1 MIVTLSNYDNKDSYL
16 ITGSDEDARENFP
29 LLLMILNIFTD
40 KIILLLH
47 KISYCFSETQLGRG
61 EVVCIPR
68 LGLQQNL

>member
-1 MIVTLSNYDNKDSYL
+1 MIVTLSNYNNKDSYL

-40 KIILLLH
+40 KIILLLY
-47 KISYCFSETQLGRG
+47 KISYCFSETKFGWG

-68 LGLQQNL
+68 LWLQ